1 METSNAI
8 CYGNSRFLF
17 ERLLEVSDQYNCNIC
32 TECGMIC
39 QNKCDT
45 CEYSKVVSTKV
56 PYVMKLLFQE
66 LLACGIKTV
75 IKV

>member
-1 METSNAI
+1 MEVSNAI

-39 QNKCDT
+39 QHKCDS
-45 CEYSKVVSTKV
+45 CNHSKVVSTTV

-66 LLACGIKTV
+66 LLACGIKTS

>member
-17 ERLLEVSDQYNCNIC
+17 ERLLEVSDQYKCYVC

-39 QNKCDT
+39 QKNCDT
-45 CEYSKVVSTKV
+45 CEYSKVVNTTI